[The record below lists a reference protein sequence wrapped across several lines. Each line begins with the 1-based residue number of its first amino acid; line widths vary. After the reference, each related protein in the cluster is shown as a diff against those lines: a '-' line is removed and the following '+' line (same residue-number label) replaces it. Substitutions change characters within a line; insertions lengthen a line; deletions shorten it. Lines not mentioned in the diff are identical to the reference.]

1 MAETRKE
8 TVKLQGTA
16 QYWQMELDSSDQS
29 EKDWRERGRAVVAR
43 YRDERETDGYGTGL
57 SKQFNILWSNTETMK
72 GALFARMPKAD
83 VRRRYSDN
91 NPITRQVAI
100 VLERALQYGNEVY
113 SADKPIKAAIE
124 DYLLP
129 GRGVVW
135 VVYEPIFVKEKIQV
149 ESLDEFGNMVMIDQE
164 EERIA
169 DQRCYFDYINWE
181 DYRESPAKRPEDVY
195 WKARR
200 HLLTRD
206 ELIEK
211 GFKNAK
217 DIPLNWS
224 PEPTEG
230 YQEEYSEIFSR
241 AEVWEI
247 WDKYTSKRFF
257 ISRGYNEVLAED
269 DDPYELENFFPCPDS
284 LVAIRTNE
292 TNVPIPEF
300 TLYQDQADE
309 LDRITTRISNLIE
322 GLKRRGI
329 YDASVPELSHLADAG
344 DNDFVP
350 SENFAQ
356 LAAKG
361 GLQQVFQQEDIAP
374 IAQVL
379 SGLYQ
384 QRNQVLDTI
393 YQITGIS
400 DIIRGSTK
408 ASETATAQQ
417 LKAQFGS
424 MRMRKKQS
432 EIAEYIRDLF
442 RLKAEL
448 IAEHYEPETLAA
460 MTALT
465 ITPEMMQIMRDDKLR
480 GYSIDIESDATIF
493 TDEEE
498 EKKTRIEFL
507 QSFGAYLQQA
517 IGIANQ
523 SPALTPLAFQALR
536 FLMGAWK
543 VGRTFEDVIDR
554 TEAQLTQQAQQALQ
568 AGPQPSEAERIAA
581 QKMQTEMAKEELKQQ
596 GKLADIQ
603 ARERTS
609 GNKVMTE
616 AQSSQAR
623 ANAKKELALLESDM
637 KIAEKMNEEARD
649 ELQR

>member
-1 MAETRKE
+1 MAETRDE

-217 DIPLNWS
+217 DVPLNWS

-230 YQEEYSEIFSR
+230 YQVEYSEIFSR
-241 AEVWEI
+241 ADVWEI
-247 WDKYTSKRFF
+247 WDKYSSKRFF

-393 YQITGIS
+393 YKITGIS

-442 RLKAEL
+442 RLKAEI

-507 QSFGAYLQQA
+507 SSFGAYLQQA

-543 VGRTFEDVIDR
+543 VGRNFEDIIDR

-568 AGPQPSEAERIAA
+568 AGPQPSENERIAA

-603 ARERTS
+603 SRERTV
-609 GNKVMTE
+609 GNKTATE
-616 AQSSQAR
+616 AQASQGR
-623 ANAKKELALLESDM
+623 MDAKKELALLESDI
-637 KIAEKMNEEARD
+637 KIAAQLNQDAKD
-649 ELQR
+649 ELQ

>member
-83 VRRRYSDN
+83 VRRRYNDN

-217 DIPLNWS
+217 NVPLNWS

-361 GLQQVFQQEDIAP
+361 GLQSVFQQEDIAP

-379 SGLYQ
+379 QGLYQ

-442 RLKAEL
+442 RLKAEI

-507 QSFGAYLQQA
+507 SSFGAYLQQA

-637 KIAEKMNEEARD
+637 KIAEEMNKEARD

>member
-1 MAETRKE
+1 MAETRDE

-247 WDKYTSKRFF
+247 WDKYSSKRFF

-361 GLQQVFQQEDIAP
+361 GLQSVFQQEDIAP

-379 SGLYQ
+379 QGLYQ

-442 RLKAEL
+442 RLKAEI

-507 QSFGAYLQQA
+507 SSFGAYLQQA

-637 KIAEKMNEEARD
+637 KIAEEMNKEARD

>member
-1 MAETRKE
+1 
-8 TVKLQGTA
+8 
-16 QYWQMELDSSDQS
+16 
-29 EKDWRERGRAVVAR
+29 
-43 YRDERETDGYGTGL
+43 
-57 SKQFNILWSNTETMK
+57 MK

-83 VRRRYSDN
+83 VRRRYNDN

-100 VLERALQYGNEVY
+100 VLERALEYGNEIY
-113 SADKPIKAAIE
+113 SADKPIKAALE

-129 GRGVVW
+129 GRGVIW
-135 VVYEPIFVKEKIQV
+135 VVYEPILMKEKIQV
-149 ESLDEFGNMVMIDQE
+149 ESLDEFGNMIMIDQE

-169 DQRCYFDYINWE
+169 DQRCYFEYINWE

-211 GFKNAK
+211 GFKNASN
-217 DIPLNWS
+217 IPLNWS
-224 PEPTEG
+224 PEPTES
-230 YQEEYSEIFSR
+230 YSEEYSEVFSR

-247 WDKYTSKRFF
+247 WDKYKEKRYF
-257 ISRGYNEVLAED
+257 ISKGYNEILAED
-269 DDPYELENFFPCPDS
+269 DDPYGLEKFFPTPDA

-292 TNVPIPEF
+292 TSVPIPEF

-322 GLKRRGI
+322 GLKRRGV

-356 LAAKG
+356 LLSKG
-361 GLQQVFQQEDIAP
+361 GLQSVFQQEDITP

-424 MRMRKKQS
+424 MRMRKKQN
-432 EIAEYIRDLF
+432 EIAEYVRDLF
-442 RLKAEL
+442 RIKAEL
-448 IAEHYEPETLAA
+448 IAEHYEPEILAA

-498 EKKTRIEFL
+498 EKRTRIEFL
-507 QSFGAYLQQA
+507 QSFGGYLERTVA
-517 IGIANQ
+517 IANQ

-543 VGRTFEDVIDR
+543 VGRNFEDIIDR
-554 TEAQLTQQAQQALQ
+554 TEAQLTQQAQQAMQ

-603 ARERTS
+603 SRERTV
-609 GNKVMTE
+609 GNKTSTE
-616 AQSSQAR
+616 AQASQGR
-623 ANAKKELALLESDM
+623 MDAKKELALLESDM
-637 KIAEKMNEEARD
+637 KIAAQLNQDAKD
-649 ELQR
+649 EL

>member
-8 TVKLQGTA
+8 MEVVQGTA
-16 QYWQMELDSSDQS
+16 QYWQMELESADQT
-29 EKDWRERGRAVVAR
+29 EKDWRDRGRAVVAR
-43 YRDERETDGYGTGL
+43 YRDERSADSFGAGL
-57 SKQFNILWSNTETMK
+57 YKQFNILWSNTETMK

-83 VRRRYSDN
+83 VRRRYNDN
-91 NPITRQVAI
+91 NPITRQTAI

-113 SADKPIKAAIE
+113 SADKPIRAALE

-129 GRGVVW
+129 GRGVIW
-135 VVYEPIFVKEKIQV
+135 VVYEPIFVKETIQV
-149 ESLDEFGNMVMIDQE
+149 ESLDEFGNMIMIDQE

-169 DQRCYFDYINWE
+169 DQRCYFEYVNWE

-211 GFKNAK
+211 GFKNASN
-217 DIPLNWS
+217 IPLNWS
-224 PEPTEG
+224 PEPSEG
-230 YQEEYSEIFSR
+230 YSEEYSEVFSR

-247 WDKYTSKRFF
+247 WDKYKEKRYFVSK
-257 ISRGYNEVLAED
+257 GYNEILAED
-269 DDPYELENFFPCPDS
+269 DDPYGLEKFFPTPDA

-292 TNVPIPEF
+292 TSVPIPEF

-356 LAAKG
+356 LASKG
-361 GLQQVFQQEDIAP
+361 GLGAVFQQEDIAP

-379 SGLYQ
+379 QGLYQ

-400 DIIRGSTK
+400 DLIRGSTK

-424 MRMRKKQS
+424 MRMRKKQG

-442 RLKAEL
+442 RIKAEL
-448 IAEHYEPETLAA
+448 IAEHYEPEMLAS

-480 GYSIDIESDATIF
+480 SYSIDIESDATIF

-498 EKKTRIEFL
+498 EKRTRIEFL
-507 QSFGAYLQQA
+507 SSFGSYLERA
-517 IGIANQ
+517 VSIASR
-523 SPALTPLAFQALR
+523 SPDLTPLAFQALR

-543 VGRTFEDVIDR
+543 VGRNFEDIIDQ
-554 TEAQLTQQAQQALQ
+554 TEATLMQQAQAMKQ

-581 QKMQTEMAKEELKQQ
+581 QKMQTEMAKEQLKQQ

-603 ARERTS
+603 SRERTV
-609 GNKVMTE
+609 GNKTTTE
-616 AQSSQAR
+616 AQASQGR
-623 ANAKKELALLESDM
+623 MDAKKELALLESDM
-637 KIAEKMNEEARD
+637 KIAAQLNQDAKD
-649 ELQR
+649 EL

>member
-1 MAETRKE
+1 MAETRDE

-43 YRDERETDGYGTGL
+43 YRDEREADGYGSGL
-57 SKQFNILWSNTETMK
+57 TKQFNILWSNTETMK

-83 VRRRYSDN
+83 VRRRYNDN

-113 SADKPIKAAIE
+113 AADKPIKAAIE

-149 ESLDEFGNMVMIDQE
+149 ESLDEFGNMVMIDKE

-247 WDKYTSKRFF
+247 WDKYSSKRFF

-384 QRNQVLDTI
+384 QRNQILDTI

-442 RLKAEL
+442 RIKAEI

-507 QSFGAYLQQA
+507 SSFGAYLQQA

-603 ARERTS
+603 ARERAS
-609 GNKVMTE
+609 VNKVATE

-623 ANAKKELALLESDM
+623 SNAKKELALLESDM
-637 KIAEKMNEEARD
+637 KIAEEMNKEARD

>member
-1 MAETRKE
+1 
-8 TVKLQGTA
+8 
-16 QYWQMELDSSDQS
+16 
-29 EKDWRERGRAVVAR
+29 
-43 YRDERETDGYGTGL
+43 
-57 SKQFNILWSNTETMK
+57 MK

-247 WDKYTSKRFF
+247 WDKYSSKRFF

-442 RLKAEL
+442 RLKAEI

-507 QSFGAYLQQA
+507 SSFGAYLQQA

-637 KIAEKMNEEARD
+637 KIAEEMNKEARD

>member
-8 TVKLQGTA
+8 MEVVQGTA
-16 QYWQMELDSSDQS
+16 QYWQMELESADQT

-43 YRDERETDGYGTGL
+43 YRDERSADSFGAGL
-57 SKQFNILWSNTETMK
+57 YKQFNILWSNTETMK

-83 VRRRYSDN
+83 VRRRYNDN

-113 SADKPIKAAIE
+113 SADKPIKAALE

-135 VVYEPIFVKEKIQV
+135 VVYEPIFVKETIQV
-149 ESLDEFGNMVMIDQE
+149 ESLDEFGNMIMIDQE

-169 DQRCYFDYINWE
+169 DQRCYFEYINWE

-211 GFKNAK
+211 GFKNASN
-217 DIPLNWS
+217 IPLNWS

-230 YQEEYSEIFSR
+230 YNEEYSEVFSR

-247 WDKYTSKRFF
+247 WDKYKEKRYFVSK
-257 ISRGYNEVLAED
+257 GYNEILAED
-269 DDPYELENFFPCPDS
+269 DDPYGLEKFFPTPDS

-292 TNVPIPEF
+292 TSVPIPEF

-322 GLKRRGI
+322 GLKRRGV

-361 GLQQVFQQEDIAP
+361 GLQQVFQQEDISP

-379 SGLYQ
+379 AGLYQ

-442 RLKAEL
+442 RIKAEI

-465 ITPEMMQIMRDDKLR
+465 ISPEMMQIMRDDKLR
-480 GYSIDIESDATIF
+480 GYSIDIETDATIF
-493 TDEEE
+493 TDEEQ

-507 QSFGAYLQQA
+507 SSFGGYLQQA

-603 ARERTS
+603 ARERAST
-609 GNKVMTE
+609 NKVSTE

-623 ANAKKELALLESDM
+623 SDAKKELALLDSDM
-637 KIAEKMNEEARD
+637 KIAEEMNKEARD

>member
-8 TVKLQGTA
+8 MEVVQGTA
-16 QYWQMELDSSDQS
+16 QYWQMELESADQT
-29 EKDWRERGRAVVAR
+29 EKDWRDRGRAVVAR
-43 YRDERETDGYGTGL
+43 YRDERSADSFGAGL
-57 SKQFNILWSNTETMK
+57 YKQFNILWSNTETMK

-83 VRRRYSDN
+83 VRRRYNDN
-91 NPITRQVAI
+91 NPITRQTAI

-113 SADKPIKAAIE
+113 SADKPIRAALE

-129 GRGVVW
+129 GRGVIW
-135 VVYEPIFVKEKIQV
+135 VVYEPIFVKETIQV
-149 ESLDEFGNMVMIDQE
+149 ESLDEFGNMIMIDQE

-169 DQRCYFDYINWE
+169 DQRCYFEYVNWE

-211 GFKNAK
+211 GFKNASN
-217 DIPLNWS
+217 IPLNWS
-224 PEPTEG
+224 PEPSEG
-230 YQEEYSEIFSR
+230 YSEEYSEVFSR

-247 WDKYTSKRFF
+247 WDKYKEKRYFVSK
-257 ISRGYNEVLAED
+257 GYNEILAED
-269 DDPYELENFFPCPDS
+269 DDPYGLEKFFPTPDA

-292 TNVPIPEF
+292 TSVPIPEF

-356 LAAKG
+356 LASKG
-361 GLQQVFQQEDIAP
+361 GLGAVFQQEDIAP

-379 SGLYQ
+379 QGLYQ

-424 MRMRKKQS
+424 MRMRKKQG

-442 RLKAEL
+442 RIKAEL
-448 IAEHYEPETLAA
+448 IAEHYEPEMLAS

-480 GYSIDIESDATIF
+480 SYSIDIESDATIF

-498 EKKTRIEFL
+498 EKRTRIEFL
-507 QSFGAYLQQA
+507 SSFGSYLERA
-517 IGIANQ
+517 VSIASR
-523 SPALTPLAFQALR
+523 SPDLTPLAFQALR

-543 VGRTFEDVIDR
+543 VGRNFEDIIDQ
-554 TEAQLTQQAQQALQ
+554 TETTLMQQAQAMKQ

-581 QKMQTEMAKEELKQQ
+581 QKMQTEMAKEQLKQQ

-603 ARERTS
+603 SRERTV
-609 GNKVMTE
+609 GNKTTTE
-616 AQSSQAR
+616 AQASQGR
-623 ANAKKELALLESDM
+623 MDAKKELALLESDM
-637 KIAEKMNEEARD
+637 KIAAQLNQDAKD
-649 ELQR
+649 EL

>member
-1 MAETRKE
+1 MAETRDE

-217 DIPLNWS
+217 DVPLNWS

-247 WDKYTSKRFF
+247 WDKYSSKRFF

-361 GLQQVFQQEDIAP
+361 GLQSVFQQEDIAP

-379 SGLYQ
+379 QGLYQ

-442 RLKAEL
+442 RLKAEI

-507 QSFGAYLQQA
+507 SSFGAYLQQA

-637 KIAEKMNEEARD
+637 KIAEEMNKEARD

>member
-8 TVKLQGTA
+8 MEVVQGTA
-16 QYWQMELDSSDQS
+16 QYWQMELESADQT
-29 EKDWRERGRAVVAR
+29 EKDWRDRGRAVVAR
-43 YRDERETDGYGTGL
+43 YRDERSADSFGAGL
-57 SKQFNILWSNTETMK
+57 YKQFNILWSNTETMK

-83 VRRRYSDN
+83 VRRRYNDN
-91 NPITRQVAI
+91 NPITRQTAI

-113 SADKPIKAAIE
+113 SADKPIRAALE

-129 GRGVVW
+129 GRGVIW
-135 VVYEPIFVKEKIQV
+135 VVYEPIFVKETIQV
-149 ESLDEFGNMVMIDQE
+149 ESLDEFGNMIMIDQE

-169 DQRCYFDYINWE
+169 DQRCYFEYVNWE

-211 GFKNAK
+211 GFKNASN
-217 DIPLNWS
+217 IPLNWS
-224 PEPTEG
+224 PEPSEG
-230 YQEEYSEIFSR
+230 YSEEYSEVFSR

-247 WDKYTSKRFF
+247 WDKYKEKRYFVSK
-257 ISRGYNEVLAED
+257 GYNEILAED
-269 DDPYELENFFPCPDS
+269 DDPYGLEKFFPTPDA

-292 TNVPIPEF
+292 TSVPIPEF

-356 LAAKG
+356 LASKG
-361 GLQQVFQQEDIAP
+361 GLGAVFQQEDIAP

-379 SGLYQ
+379 QGLYQ

-400 DIIRGSTK
+400 DLIRGSTK

-424 MRMRKKQS
+424 MRMRKKQG

-442 RLKAEL
+442 RIKAEL
-448 IAEHYEPETLAA
+448 IAEHYEPEMLAS

-480 GYSIDIESDATIF
+480 SYSIDIESDATIF

-498 EKKTRIEFL
+498 EKRTRIEFL
-507 QSFGAYLQQA
+507 SSFGSYLERA
-517 IGIANQ
+517 VSIASR
-523 SPALTPLAFQALR
+523 SPDLTPLAFQALR

-543 VGRTFEDVIDR
+543 VGRNFEDIIDQ
-554 TEAQLTQQAQQALQ
+554 TEATLMQQAQAMKQ

-581 QKMQTEMAKEELKQQ
+581 QKMQTEMAKEQLKQQ

-603 ARERTS
+603 SRERTV
-609 GNKVMTE
+609 GNKTTTE
-616 AQSSQAR
+616 AQASQGR
-623 ANAKKELALLESDM
+623 MDAKKELALLESDM
-637 KIAEKMNEEARD
+637 KIAAQLNQDAKD
-649 ELQR
+649 ELQ

>member
-1 MAETRKE
+1 
-8 TVKLQGTA
+8 
-16 QYWQMELDSSDQS
+16 
-29 EKDWRERGRAVVAR
+29 
-43 YRDERETDGYGTGL
+43 
-57 SKQFNILWSNTETMK
+57 MK

-83 VRRRYSDN
+83 VRRRYNDN
-91 NPITRQVAI
+91 NPITRQTAI

-113 SADKPIKAAIE
+113 SADKPIRAALE

-129 GRGVVW
+129 GRGVIW
-135 VVYEPIFVKEKIQV
+135 VVYEPIFVKETIQV
-149 ESLDEFGNMVMIDQE
+149 ESLDEFGNMIMIDQE

-169 DQRCYFDYINWE
+169 DQRCYFEYVNWE

-211 GFKNAK
+211 GFKNASN
-217 DIPLNWS
+217 IPLNWS
-224 PEPTEG
+224 PEPSEG
-230 YQEEYSEIFSR
+230 YSEEYSEVFSR

-247 WDKYTSKRFF
+247 WDKYKEKRYFVSK
-257 ISRGYNEVLAED
+257 GYNEILAED
-269 DDPYELENFFPCPDS
+269 DDPYGLEKFFPTPDA

-292 TNVPIPEF
+292 TSVPIPEF

-356 LAAKG
+356 LASKG
-361 GLQQVFQQEDIAP
+361 GLGAVFQQEDIAP

-379 SGLYQ
+379 QGLYQ

-400 DIIRGSTK
+400 DLIRGSTK

-424 MRMRKKQS
+424 MRMRKKQG

-442 RLKAEL
+442 RIKAEL
-448 IAEHYEPETLAA
+448 IAEHYEPEMLAS

-480 GYSIDIESDATIF
+480 SYSIDIESDATIF

-498 EKKTRIEFL
+498 EKRTRIEFL
-507 QSFGAYLQQA
+507 SSFGSYLERA
-517 IGIANQ
+517 VSIASR
-523 SPALTPLAFQALR
+523 SPDLTPLAFQALR

-543 VGRTFEDVIDR
+543 VGRNFEDIIDQ
-554 TEAQLTQQAQQALQ
+554 TEATLMQQAQAMKQ

-581 QKMQTEMAKEELKQQ
+581 QKMQTEMAKEQLKQQ

-603 ARERTS
+603 SRERTV
-609 GNKVMTE
+609 GNKTTTE
-616 AQSSQAR
+616 AQASQGR
-623 ANAKKELALLESDM
+623 MDAKKELALLESDM
-637 KIAEKMNEEARD
+637 KIAAQLNQDAKD
-649 ELQR
+649 ELQ

>member
-1 MAETRKE
+1 MAETRDE

-442 RLKAEL
+442 RLKAEI

-637 KIAEKMNEEARD
+637 KIAEEMNKEARD

>member
-8 TVKLQGTA
+8 MEVVQGTA
-16 QYWQMELDSSDQS
+16 QYWQMELESADQA

-43 YRDERETDGYGTGL
+43 YRDERNSDSFGAGIY
-57 SKQFNILWSNTETMK
+57 KQFNILWSNTETMK

-83 VRRRYSDN
+83 VRRRYNDN
-91 NPITRQVAI
+91 NPITRQTAI

-113 SADKPIKAAIE
+113 SADKPIKAALE

-135 VVYEPIFVKEKIQV
+135 VVYEPILMKETIKV
-149 ESLDEFGNMVMIDQE
+149 ESTDEFGNMIMIDQE

-169 DQRCYFDYINWE
+169 DQRCYFEYVNWE

-211 GFKNAK
+211 GFKNASN
-217 DIPLNWS
+217 IPLNWS

-230 YQEEYSEIFSR
+230 YQEDYSEVFSR

-247 WDKYTSKRFF
+247 WDKYKEKRYFVSK
-257 ISRGYNEVLAED
+257 GYNEILAED
-269 DDPYELENFFPCPDS
+269 DDPYGLEKFYPCPDS

-292 TNVPIPEF
+292 TSVPIPEF

-322 GLKRRGI
+322 GLKRRGV

-361 GLQQVFQQEDIAP
+361 GLGAVFQQEDIAP

-379 SGLYQ
+379 AGLYQ

-442 RLKAEL
+442 RIKAEL
-448 IAEHYEPETLAA
+448 IAEHYEPEMLAT

-465 ITPEMMQIMRDDKLR
+465 ITPEMMQILRDDKLR
-480 GYSIDIESDATIF
+480 SYSIDIESDATVF

-507 QSFGAYLQQA
+507 SSFGSYLERAVA
-517 IGIANQ
+517 IATKA
-523 SPALTPLAFQALR
+523 PDLTPLAFQALR

-543 VGRTFEDVIDR
+543 VGRNFEDIIDQ
-554 TEAQLTQQAQQALQ
+554 TEATLLQQAQAMKQ
-568 AGPQPSEAERIAA
+568 AGPQPTENERIAA
-581 QKMQTEMAKEELKQQ
+581 QKMQTEMAKEQLKQQ

-603 ARERTS
+603 ARERAT
-609 GNKVMTE
+609 GNKVSTE

-623 ANAKKELALLESDM
+623 SNAKKELALLESDM
-637 KIAEKMNEEARD
+637 KIAEEMSKEARN
-649 ELQR
+649 EL

>member
-1 MAETRKE
+1 MAETRDE

-217 DIPLNWS
+217 NVPLNWS

-247 WDKYTSKRFF
+247 WDKYSSKRFF

-442 RLKAEL
+442 RLKAEI

-507 QSFGAYLQQA
+507 SSFGAYLQQA

-568 AGPQPSEAERIAA
+568 AGPQPSEAERIAT

>member
-1 MAETRKE
+1 MAETRDE

-217 DIPLNWS
+217 NVPLNWS

-247 WDKYTSKRFF
+247 WDKYSSKRFF

-442 RLKAEL
+442 RLKAEI

-507 QSFGAYLQQA
+507 SSFGAYLQQA

-637 KIAEKMNEEARD
+637 KIAEEMNKEARD

>member
-8 TVKLQGTA
+8 MEVVQGTA
-16 QYWQMELDSSDQS
+16 QYWQMELESADQA

-43 YRDERETDGYGTGL
+43 YRDERNSDSFGAGIY
-57 SKQFNILWSNTETMK
+57 KQFNILWSNTETMK

-83 VRRRYSDN
+83 VRRRYNDN
-91 NPITRQVAI
+91 NPITRQTAI

-113 SADKPIKAAIE
+113 SADKPIKAALE

-135 VVYEPIFVKEKIQV
+135 VVYEPILMKETIKV
-149 ESLDEFGNMVMIDQE
+149 ESTDEFGNMIMIDQE

-169 DQRCYFDYINWE
+169 DQRCYFEYVNWE

-211 GFKNAK
+211 GFKNASN
-217 DIPLNWS
+217 IPLNWS

-230 YQEEYSEIFSR
+230 YQEDYSEVFSR

-247 WDKYTSKRFF
+247 WDKYKEKRYFVSK
-257 ISRGYNEVLAED
+257 GYNEILAED
-269 DDPYELENFFPCPDS
+269 DDPYGLEKFYPCPDS

-292 TNVPIPEF
+292 TSVPIPEF

-322 GLKRRGI
+322 GLKRRGV

-361 GLQQVFQQEDIAP
+361 GLGAVFQQEDIAP

-379 SGLYQ
+379 AGLYQ

-442 RLKAEL
+442 RIKAEL
-448 IAEHYEPETLAA
+448 IAEHYEPEMLAT

-465 ITPEMMQIMRDDKLR
+465 ITPEMMQILRDDKLR
-480 GYSIDIESDATIF
+480 SYSIDIESDATVF

-507 QSFGAYLQQA
+507 SSFGSYLERAVA
-517 IGIANQ
+517 IATKA
-523 SPALTPLAFQALR
+523 PDLTPLAFQALR

-543 VGRTFEDVIDR
+543 VGRNFEDIIDQ
-554 TEAQLTQQAQQALQ
+554 TEATLLQQAQAMKQ
-568 AGPQPSEAERIAA
+568 AGPQPTENERIAA
-581 QKMQTEMAKEELKQQ
+581 QKMQTEMAKEQLKQQ

-603 ARERTS
+603 ARERAT
-609 GNKVMTE
+609 GNKVSTE

-623 ANAKKELALLESDM
+623 SNTKKELALLESDM
-637 KIAEKMNEEARD
+637 KIAEEMSKEARN
-649 ELQR
+649 EL

>member
-1 MAETRKE
+1 MAETRDE

-16 QYWQMELDSSDQS
+16 QYWQMELESADQS

-43 YRDERETDGYGTGL
+43 YRDERETDGYNASLT
-57 SKQFNILWSNTETMK
+57 KQFNILWSNTETMK

-83 VRRRYSDN
+83 VRRRYNDN
-91 NPITRQVAI
+91 NPITRQTAI

-169 DQRCYFDYINWE
+169 DQRCYFDYVNWE

-217 DIPLNWS
+217 NVPLNWS

-247 WDKYTSKRFF
+247 WDKYSSKRFF

-356 LAAKG
+356 LSAKG

-374 IAQVL
+374 IGQVL
-379 SGLYQ
+379 AGLYQ
-384 QRNQVLDTI
+384 QRNQILDTI

-442 RLKAEL
+442 RIKAEI

-507 QSFGAYLQQA
+507 SSFGAYLQQA

-603 ARERTS
+603 ARERAS
-609 GNKVMTE
+609 GNKVATE

-623 ANAKKELALLESDM
+623 SNAKKELALLESDM
-637 KIAEKMNEEARD
+637 KIAEEMNKEARD

>member
-8 TVKLQGTA
+8 MEVVQGTA
-16 QYWQMELDSSDQS
+16 QYWQMELESADQT
-29 EKDWRERGRAVVAR
+29 EKDWRNRGRAVVAR
-43 YRDERETDGYGTGL
+43 YRDERSADSFGAGL
-57 SKQFNILWSNTETMK
+57 YKQFNILWSNTETMK

-83 VRRRYSDN
+83 VRRRYNDN
-91 NPITRQVAI
+91 NPITRQTAI

-113 SADKPIKAAIE
+113 SADKPIRAALE

-129 GRGVVW
+129 GRGVIW
-135 VVYEPIFVKEKIQV
+135 VVYEPIFVKETIQV
-149 ESLDEFGNMVMIDQE
+149 ESLDEFGNMIMIDQE

-169 DQRCYFDYINWE
+169 DQRCYFEYVNWE

-211 GFKNAK
+211 GFKNASN
-217 DIPLNWS
+217 IPLNWS
-224 PEPTEG
+224 PEPSEG
-230 YQEEYSEIFSR
+230 YSEEYSEVFSR

-247 WDKYTSKRFF
+247 WDKYKEKRYFVSK
-257 ISRGYNEVLAED
+257 GYNEILAED
-269 DDPYELENFFPCPDS
+269 DDPYGLEKFFPTPDA

-292 TNVPIPEF
+292 TSVPIPEF

-356 LAAKG
+356 LASKG
-361 GLQQVFQQEDIAP
+361 GLGAVFQQEDIAP

-379 SGLYQ
+379 QGLYQ

-424 MRMRKKQS
+424 MRMRKKQG

-442 RLKAEL
+442 RIKAEL
-448 IAEHYEPETLAA
+448 IAEHYEPEMLAS

-480 GYSIDIESDATIF
+480 SYSIDIESDATIF

-498 EKKTRIEFL
+498 EKRTRIEFL
-507 QSFGAYLQQA
+507 SSFGSYLERA
-517 IGIANQ
+517 VSIASR
-523 SPALTPLAFQALR
+523 SPDLTPLAFQALR

-543 VGRTFEDVIDR
+543 VGRNFEDIIDQ
-554 TEAQLTQQAQQALQ
+554 TEATLMQQAQAMKQ

-581 QKMQTEMAKEELKQQ
+581 QKMQTEMAKEQLKQQ

-603 ARERTS
+603 SRERTV
-609 GNKVMTE
+609 GNKTTTE
-616 AQSSQAR
+616 AQASQGR
-623 ANAKKELALLESDM
+623 INAKKELALLESDM
-637 KIAEKMNEEARD
+637 KIAAQLNQDAKD
-649 ELQR
+649 EL

>member
-1 MAETRKE
+1 MAETRDE

-247 WDKYTSKRFF
+247 WDKYSSKRFF

-361 GLQQVFQQEDIAP
+361 GLQQVFQQEDISP

-379 SGLYQ
+379 AGLYQ

-432 EIAEYIRDLF
+432 ELAEYIRDLF
-442 RLKAEL
+442 RIKAEI

-507 QSFGAYLQQA
+507 SSFGAYLQQA

-568 AGPQPSEAERIAA
+568 AGPQPSEAERIAT

>member
-8 TVKLQGTA
+8 MEVVQGTA
-16 QYWQMELDSSDQS
+16 NYWQIELDSAD
-29 EKDWRERGRAVVAR
+29 ETERDWRERGRAVVSR
-43 YRDERETDGYGTGL
+43 YRDERDADSFGAGL
-57 SKQFNILWSNTETMK
+57 YKQFNILWSNTETMK

-83 VRRRYSDN
+83 VRRRYNDN

-100 VLERALQYGNEVY
+100 VLERALSYGNEVY
-113 SADKPIKAAIE
+113 HADKPIKAAIE

-135 VVYEPIFVKEKIQV
+135 VVYEPIFVKEKVSV
-149 ESLDEFGNMVMIDQE
+149 EGQDEFGNTIMIDE
-164 EERIA
+164 EQERIA
-169 DQRCYFDYINWE
+169 DQRCYFEYVNWE

-211 GFKNAK
+211 GFKNANK
-217 DIPLNWS
+217 IPLNWS

-230 YQEEYSEIFSR
+230 YQEDYSEVFSR

-257 ISRGYNEVLAED
+257 ISKGYNEVLAED
-269 DDPYELENFFPCPDS
+269 DDPYGLENFFPCPDS
-284 LVAIRTNE
+284 LVAIRTND
-292 TNVPIPEF
+292 TSVPIPEF

-322 GLKRRGI
+322 GLKRRGV

-361 GLQQVFQQEDIAP
+361 GLSAVFQQEDIAP

-400 DIIRGSTK
+400 DLIRGSTK

-442 RLKAEL
+442 RIKAEI
-448 IAEHYEPETLAA
+448 IAEHYEPESLAA
-460 MTALT
+460 ITALT

-480 GYSIDIESDATIF
+480 GYSIDIETDATVF

-507 QSFGAYLQQA
+507 QSFGGFLNQA

-523 SPALTPLAFQALR
+523 SPSLTPLAFQALR

-543 VGRTFEDVIDR
+543 VGRTFEDVIDQ
-554 TEAQLTQQAQQALQ
+554 TEAQLMQQAQQALQ
-568 AGPQPSEAERIAA
+568 AGPQPTENERIAM
-581 QKMQTEMAKEELKQQ
+581 QKMQTEMAKERLKQE

-603 ARERTS
+603 AKER
-609 GNKVMTE
+609 GMANKVASE
-616 AQSSQAR
+616 EESSRAR
-623 ANAKKELALLESDM
+623 SEAKKELALLDADM
-637 KIAEKMNEEARD
+637 KIAEKLNQGM
-649 ELQR
+649 Q

>member
-1 MAETRKE
+1 MAETRDE

-217 DIPLNWS
+217 NVPLNWS

-247 WDKYTSKRFF
+247 WDKYSSKRFF

-361 GLQQVFQQEDIAP
+361 GLQSVFQQEDIAP

-379 SGLYQ
+379 QGLYQ

-442 RLKAEL
+442 RLKAEI

-507 QSFGAYLQQA
+507 SSFGAYLQQA

-568 AGPQPSEAERIAA
+568 AGPQPSEAERIAT

-637 KIAEKMNEEARD
+637 KIAEEMNKEARD

>member
-1 MAETRKE
+1 MAETRDE

-442 RLKAEL
+442 RLKAEI

>member
-8 TVKLQGTA
+8 MEVVQGTS
-16 QYWQMELDSSDQS
+16 QYWHIELESADKA
-29 EKDWRERGRAVVAR
+29 EKDWRDRGRQVVSR
-43 YRDERETDGYGTGL
+43 YRDERNTDSFGAGIY
-57 SKQFNILWSNTETMK
+57 KQFNILWSNTETMK
-72 GALFARMPKAD
+72 GALFARMPKPD
-83 VRRRYSDN
+83 VRRRYNNN
-91 NPITRQVAI
+91 NPVTRQVA
-100 VLERALQYGNEVY
+100 VMLERALQYGNEIY
-113 SADKPIKAAIE
+113 AADKPIKAAIE

-135 VVYEPIFVKEKIQV
+135 VVYEPVFVTESIQV
-149 ESLDEFGNMVMIDQE
+149 DSVDELGNAMQIQDEQ
-164 EERIA
+164 ERIA
-169 DQRCYFDYINWE
+169 DQRCFFEYVNWE

-217 DIPLNWS
+217 NIPLNWS

-230 YQEEYSEIFSR
+230 YQEEYSEVFSR

-247 WDKYTSKRFF
+247 WDKYTRKRFF

-292 TNVPIPEF
+292 TSVPIPEF

-309 LDRITTRISNLIE
+309 LDRITTRIGNLIE
-322 GLKRRGI
+322 GLKRRGV

-361 GLQQVFQQEDIAP
+361 GLSAVFQQEDISP

-379 SGLYQ
+379 QGLYA
-384 QRNQVLDTI
+384 QRSQLLDTI

-442 RLKAEL
+442 RIKAE
-448 IAEHYEPETLAA
+448 IVAEHYEPETLAN
-460 MTALT
+460 MTAMPVS
-465 ITPEMMQIMRDDKLR
+465 PEMMQIMRDDKLR
-480 GYSIDIESDATIF
+480 SYSIDIESDATIF
-493 TDEEE
+493 EDEEQ
-498 EKKTRIEFL
+498 EKKTRVEFL
-507 QSFGAYLQQA
+507 QSFGGYLQQT
-517 IGIANQ
+517 IQMVNQ
-523 SPALTPLAFQALR
+523 SPMLTPLAFQALR

-543 VGRTFEDVIDR
+543 VGRTFEDVIDQ
-554 TEAQLTQQAQQALQ
+554 TEAQLTQQAQQAMQ
-568 AGPQPSEAERIAA
+568 RGPQPSEAERIAQA
-581 QKMQTEMAKEELKQQ
+581 KMQTELQKEKLKQQ

-603 ARERTS
+603 SKERTGVTKIQS
-609 GNKVMTE
+609 EVE
-616 AQSSQAR
+616 SSQAR
-623 ANAKKELALLESDM
+623 SDAKKELSMMENEI
-637 KIAEKMNEEARD
+637 KIADKIYGDQNE
-649 ELQR
+649 L

>member
-8 TVKLQGTA
+8 MEVVQGTA
-16 QYWQMELDSSDQS
+16 QYWQMELESADQT
-29 EKDWRERGRAVVAR
+29 EKDWRDRGRAVVAR
-43 YRDERETDGYGTGL
+43 YRDDRSADNYGAGL
-57 SKQFNILWSNTETMK
+57 YKQFNILWSNTETMK

-83 VRRRYSDN
+83 VRRRYNDN

-100 VLERALQYGNEVY
+100 VLERALEYGNEIY
-113 SADKPIKAAIE
+113 SADKPIKAALE

-129 GRGVVW
+129 GRGVIW
-135 VVYEPIFVKEKIQV
+135 VVYEPILMKEKIQV
-149 ESLDEFGNMVMIDQE
+149 ESLDEFGNMIMIDQE

-169 DQRCYFDYINWE
+169 DQRCYFEYVNWE

-211 GFKNAK
+211 GFKNASN
-217 DIPLNWS
+217 IPLNWS
-224 PEPTEG
+224 PEPSEG
-230 YQEEYSEIFSR
+230 YSEEYSEVFSR

-247 WDKYTSKRFF
+247 WDKYKEKRYFVSK
-257 ISRGYNEVLAED
+257 GYNEILAED
-269 DDPYELENFFPCPDS
+269 DDPYGLEKFFPCPDS

-292 TNVPIPEF
+292 TSVPIPEF

-356 LAAKG
+356 LASKG
-361 GLQQVFQQEDIAP
+361 GLGAVFQQEDIAP

-424 MRMRKKQS
+424 MRMRKKQG

-442 RLKAEL
+442 RIKAEL
-448 IAEHYEPETLAA
+448 IAEHYEPEMLAS

-480 GYSIDIESDATIF
+480 SYSIDIESDATIF

-498 EKKTRIEFL
+498 EKRTRIEFL
-507 QSFGAYLQQA
+507 SSFGSYLERA
-517 IGIANQ
+517 VSIASR
-523 SPALTPLAFQALR
+523 SPDLTPLAFQALR

-543 VGRTFEDVIDR
+543 VGRNFEDIIDQ
-554 TEAQLTQQAQQALQ
+554 TEATLMQQAQAMKQ

-603 ARERTS
+603 SRERTV
-609 GNKVMTE
+609 GNKTATE
-616 AQSSQAR
+616 AQASQGR
-623 ANAKKELALLESDM
+623 MDAKKELALLESDM
-637 KIAEKMNEEARD
+637 KIAAQLNQDAKD
-649 ELQR
+649 ELQ

>member
-1 MAETRKE
+1 MAETRDE

-43 YRDERETDGYGTGL
+43 YRDEREADGYGSGL
-57 SKQFNILWSNTETMK
+57 TKQFNILWSNTETMK

-149 ESLDEFGNMVMIDQE
+149 ESLDEFGNMVMIDKE

-247 WDKYTSKRFF
+247 WDKYSSKRFF

-384 QRNQVLDTI
+384 QRNQILDTI

-442 RLKAEL
+442 RLKAEI

-603 ARERTS
+603 ARERAS
-609 GNKVMTE
+609 GNKVATE

-637 KIAEKMNEEARD
+637 KIAEEMNKEARD

>member
-1 MAETRKE
+1 MAETRDE

-247 WDKYTSKRFF
+247 WDKYSSKRFF

-442 RLKAEL
+442 RLKAEI

-507 QSFGAYLQQA
+507 SSFGAYLQQA

-581 QKMQTEMAKEELKQQ
+581 KKMQTEMAKEELKQQ

-637 KIAEKMNEEARD
+637 KIAEEMNKEARD

>member
-1 MAETRKE
+1 MAETRDE

-247 WDKYTSKRFF
+247 WDKYSSKRFF

-442 RLKAEL
+442 RLKAEI

-507 QSFGAYLQQA
+507 SSFGAYLQQA

-568 AGPQPSEAERIAA
+568 AGPQPSEAERIAT

>member
-1 MAETRKE
+1 MAETRDE

-149 ESLDEFGNMVMIDQE
+149 ESLDEFGNMVMIDKE

-247 WDKYTSKRFF
+247 WDKYSSKRFF

-384 QRNQVLDTI
+384 QRNQVLDKI

-442 RLKAEL
+442 RLKAEI

-465 ITPEMMQIMRDDKLR
+465 ITPAMMQIMRDDKLR

-507 QSFGAYLQQA
+507 SSFGAYLQQA

-568 AGPQPSEAERIAA
+568 AGPQPSEAERIAT

-603 ARERTS
+603 ARERAS

-623 ANAKKELALLESDM
+623 SNAKKELALLDADM

>member
-8 TVKLQGTA
+8 MEVVHGTP
-16 QYWQMELDSSDQS
+16 QYWNMELDSADST
-29 EKDWRERGRAVVAR
+29 EKDWRERGRQVVSR
-43 YRDERETDGYGTGL
+43 YRDERNSDSFGAGIY
-57 SKQFNILWSNTETMK
+57 KQFNILWSNTETMK
-72 GALFARMPKAD
+72 GALFSRMPLPD
-83 VRRRYSDN
+83 VRRRYTDN

-100 VLERALQYGNEVY
+100 LLERALRYGVDVY
-113 SADKPIKAAIE
+113 ESDRPIRAAVE

-135 VVYEPIFVKEKIQV
+135 VVYEPIIVKETIQV
-149 ESLDEFGNMVMIDQE
+149 ESIDEFGSMVMIDQE
-164 EERIA
+164 QERIA
-169 DQRCYFDYINWE
+169 DQRCYFEYVNWE
-181 DYRESPAKRPEDVY
+181 DYRESPARRPEDIS

-200 HLLTRD
+200 HLYTRD
-206 ELIEK
+206 ELLDN
-211 GFKNAK
+211 GFNNAEN
-217 DIPLNWS
+217 IPLNWS
-224 PEPTEG
+224 PEPNEKS
-230 YQEEYSEIFSR
+230 EEYSEVFNR

-247 WDKYTSKRFF
+247 WDKHSGKRYYISK
-257 ISRGYNEVLAED
+257 GYDQIIAED
-269 DDPYELENFFPCPDS
+269 DDPYGLEKFFPTPDS
-284 LVAIRTNE
+284 LISVRTNN
-292 TNVPIPEF
+292 TNVPVPIF

-309 LDRITTRISNLIE
+309 LDRITTRIGNLIE
-322 GLKRRGI
+322 GLKRRGV

-350 SENFAQ
+350 SENFSQ

-361 GLQQVFQQEDIAP
+361 GLQSVFQQEDITP
-374 IAQVL
+374 ISVVL
-379 SGLYQ
+379 NGLYL
-384 QRNQVLDTI
+384 QRNQILDTI

-424 MRMRKKQS
+424 MRMRTTQN

-442 RLKAEL
+442 RIKAEL
-448 IAEHYEPETLAA
+448 IAEHYEPEALAA

-465 ITPEMMQIMRDDKLR
+465 ITPEMLQIMRDDKLR
-480 GYSIDIESDATIF
+480 GYSIDIESDATVF
-493 TDEEE
+493 QNEEE

-507 QSFGAYLQQA
+507 NSFGGYLQQA
-517 IGIANQ
+517 IAIANQ
-523 SPALTPLAFQALR
+523 SPVLTPLAFQALR

-568 AGPQPSEAERIAA
+568 AGPQPSEAEKIAM

-603 ARERTS
+603 ARERSS
-609 GNKVMTE
+609 GNKVSTE
-616 AQSSQAR
+616 AQSSVAR
-623 ANAKKELALLESDM
+623 SEAKKELALLESDM
-637 KIAEKMNEEARD
+637 KIAEEMNKEARD

>member
-1 MAETRKE
+1 MVETRKE
-8 TVKLQGTA
+8 MEVVQGTA
-16 QYWQMELDSSDQS
+16 RYWQIELDSADET
-29 EKDWRERGRAVVAR
+29 EKDWRERGRNVVSR
-43 YRDERETDGYGTGL
+43 YRDERDTDSYGSGL
-57 SKQFNILWSNTETMK
+57 YKQFNILWSNTETMK

-83 VRRRYSDN
+83 VRRRYNDN

-100 VLERALQYGNEVY
+100 VLERALEYGNEMY

-135 VVYEPIFVKEKIQV
+135 VVYEPIFIKEKASV
-149 ESLDEFGNMVMIDQE
+149 EGQDDMGNTIMIE
-164 EERIA
+164 EEQERIA
-169 DQRCYFDYINWE
+169 DQRCYFEYVNWE

-211 GFKNAK
+211 GFKNANN
-217 DIPLNWS
+217 IPLNWS

-230 YQEEYSEIFSR
+230 YQEDYSEVFSR

-247 WDKYTSKRFF
+247 WDKYTMKRFF
-257 ISRGYNEVLAED
+257 ISKGYNEVLAED
-269 DDPYELENFFPCPDS
+269 DDPYGLEKFFPCPDS

-292 TNVPIPEF
+292 TSVPIPEF

-322 GLKRRGI
+322 GLKRRGV

-350 SENFAQ
+350 SENFQQ
-356 LAAKG
+356 LISKG

-379 SGLYQ
+379 QGLYQ

-400 DIIRGSTK
+400 DLIRGSTK

-442 RLKAEL
+442 RLKAEI
-448 IAEHYEPETLAA
+448 IAEHYEPEALATI
-460 MTALT
+460 TALT
-465 ITPEMMQIMRDDKLR
+465 ITPEMIEIMRDDKLR
-480 GYSIDIESDATIF
+480 GYSIDIESDATVF

-507 QSFGAYLQQA
+507 SSFGSYLERAVA
-517 IGIANQ
+517 IATKA
-523 SPALTPLAFQALR
+523 PDLTPLAFQALR

-543 VGRTFEDVIDR
+543 VGRNFEDIIDQ
-554 TEAQLTQQAQQALQ
+554 TEATLVQQAQMMKQ
-568 AGPQPSEAERIAA
+568 AGRQPTEAERIAA
-581 QKMQTEMAKEELKQQ
+581 QKMQTEMMKEQLKQQ

-603 ARERTS
+603 AKER
-609 GNKVMTE
+609 GLANKVASDE
-616 AQSSQAR
+616 ASSRAR
-623 ANAKKELALLESDM
+623 SEAKKDLALLDADL
-637 KIAEKMNEEARD
+637 KIAEKLNQGTNE
-649 ELQR
+649 L

>member
-1 MAETRKE
+1 MAETRDE

-83 VRRRYSDN
+83 VRRRYNDN
-91 NPITRQVAI
+91 NPITRQIAI

-211 GFKNAK
+211 GFKKAK

-224 PEPTEG
+224 PEPPEG

-247 WDKYTSKRFF
+247 WDKYSRKRFF
-257 ISRGYNEVLAED
+257 ISKGYNEVLAED

-292 TNVPIPEF
+292 TSVPIPEF

-322 GLKRRGI
+322 GLKRRGV

-350 SENFAQ
+350 SENFQQ
-356 LAAKG
+356 LASKG
-361 GLQQVFQQEDIAP
+361 GLQSVFQQEDITP
-374 IAQVL
+374 VAQVL
-379 SGLYQ
+379 AGLYQ
-384 QRNQVLDTI
+384 QRNQILDTI

-442 RLKAEL
+442 RLKAEI

-480 GYSIDIESDATIF
+480 RYSIDIESDATVF
-493 TDEEE
+493 ANEEE
-498 EKKTRIEFL
+498 EKRTRIEFL
-507 QSFGAYLQQA
+507 TSFGGYLERAVA
-517 IGIANQ
+517 IATKA
-523 SPALTPLAFQALR
+523 PDLTPLAFQALR

-543 VGRTFEDVIDR
+543 VGRNFEDVIDR
-554 TEAQLTQQAQQALQ
+554 TEAVLIQQAQMMKQ
-568 AGPQPSEAERIAA
+568 AGRQPTEGERIAA
-581 QKMQTEMAKEELKQQ
+581 QKMQTEMMKEQLKQQ

-603 ARERTS
+603 SKERS
-609 GNKVMTE
+609 ANNKSNTDLAASE
-616 AQSSQAR
+616 GRSQ
-623 ANAKKELALLESDM
+623 AKKELALLQSDM
-637 KIAEKMNEEARD
+637 KIAEKLNEESRD
-649 ELQR
+649 EL